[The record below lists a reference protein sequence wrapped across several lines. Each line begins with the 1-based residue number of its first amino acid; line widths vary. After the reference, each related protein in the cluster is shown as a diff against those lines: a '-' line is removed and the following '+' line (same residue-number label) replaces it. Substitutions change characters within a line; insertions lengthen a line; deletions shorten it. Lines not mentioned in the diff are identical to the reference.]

1 MELTMKIPGKAML
14 SGEFAV
20 LFGGTAV
27 MMPVPRYLKISEID
41 IVPDR
46 PYTPVIQLALRHPIP
61 EIAEFEKKHGR
72 SHVVIDAGDFLT
84 DNGSALPVKLG
95 LGLSAAEATSVIAF
109 RFEKAGRPWNKN
121 KREIFNHAYK
131 IHTLAQQGLG
141 SGADVACC
149 AYAQPLR
156 YKLVKGKPTY
166 EIFDRSKIVYSV
178 PMTLAWTG
186 QSSNTRQL
194 ITKFT
199 AWTTNKDEKS
209 KKLLTDLISISD
221 RLADTWFIAANIEFY
236 KILDEFNEIMD
247 ECARQAEISF
257 RLPVHDELDKW
268 ARQYGGRAKPTGAGG
283 GDMVLLIGD
292 LPIDKLDRLIIPLNT
307 SQAFSEPDSPKD

>member
-41 IVPDR
+41 IVPDK

-61 EIAEFEKKHGR
+61 EISEYEKKHGR
-72 SHVVIDAGDFLT
+72 SHVVIDASDFLI
-84 DNGSALPVKLG
+84 DNGSALMVKLG
-95 LGLSAAEATSVIAF
+95 LGLSAAEATAITAF
-109 RFEKAGRPWNKN
+109 RFEKAGQSWNRHKP
-121 KREIFNHAYK
+121 EIFNHAYK
-131 IHTLAQQGLG
+131 IHSLAQQGLG

-149 AYAQPLR
+149 AFAQPLR
-156 YKLVKGKPTY
+156 YKLAKGKPSF
-166 EIFDRSKIVYSV
+166 EIFDRSKIIYSV
-178 PMTLAWTG
+178 PMTLVWTG

-194 ITKFT
+194 ITKFS
-199 AWTTNKDEKS
+199 AWAMSKDEKS
-209 KKLLTDLISISD
+209 RKLLADLIAASD
-221 RLADTWFIAANIEFY
+221 RLADTWFIAANVEFY

-247 ECARQAEISF
+247 ECARQTEILF
-257 RLPVHDELDKW
+257 RLPIHDEMDKW
-268 ARQYGGRAKPTGAGG
+268 ARQHGGRAKPTGAGG

-292 LPIDKLDRLIIPLNT
+292 LPIDKLDRLTIPLNT
-307 SQAFSEPDSPKD
+307 SQAFAEPVSS

>member
-41 IVPDR
+41 IIPNKL
-46 PYTPVIQLALRHPIP
+46 YTPVIQLALRHPIP
-61 EIAEFEKKHGR
+61 EIAEYEKKHGR
-72 SHVVIDAGDFLT
+72 SHVLTDARDFLT
-84 DNGSALPVKLG
+84 DSGSALPVKLG
-95 LGLSAAEATSVIAF
+95 LGLSAAEAVAVTAF
-109 RFEKAGRPWNKN
+109 RFEKAGKPWRKN

-131 IHTLAQQGLG
+131 IHSQAQQGLG

-149 AYAQPLR
+149 AYAQPLKYR
-156 YKLVKGKPTY
+156 LVKGKPSY

-178 PMTLAWTG
+178 PLALAWTG

-199 AWTTNKDEKS
+199 AWATSKDEKS
-209 KKLLTDLISISD
+209 KKLLADLISISN
-221 RLADTWFIAANIEFY
+221 RLADTWFIAANVEFY
-236 KILDEFNEIMD
+236 KVLDEFNDIMN
-247 ECARQAEISF
+247 ECARQAEILF

-292 LPIDKLDRLIIPLNT
+292 LPIDKLDRLTIPLNT
-307 SQAFSEPDSPKD
+307 SKAFSEPDSLFA

>member
-1 MELTMKIPGKAML
+1 MELTLKIPGKAML

-20 LFGGTAV
+20 LFGGTAI

-61 EIAEFEKKHGR
+61 EIADYEKQHGR

-84 DNGSALPVKLG
+84 NNSGGLPLKLG
-95 LGLSAAEATSVIAF
+95 LGLSAAESTAITAF
-109 RFEKAGRPWNKN
+109 RFEKAGKAWNQN
-121 KREIFNHAYK
+121 KADIFAHAYK
-131 IHTLAQQGLG
+131 IHSLAQQGLG

-156 YKLVKGKPTY
+156 YKLIKGKPCY
-166 EIFDRSKIVYSV
+166 EVFDRSKIVYSV
-178 PMTLAWTG
+178 PMALAWTG
-186 QSSNTRQL
+186 QSSNTREL
-194 ITKFT
+194 IARFSSW
-199 AWTTNKDEKS
+199 ALQKDEKVR
-209 KKLLTDLISISD
+209 KLLDDLVASSD
-221 RLADTWFIAANIEFY
+221 KLADTWFIAANVEFY
-236 KILDEFNEIMD
+236 KVLDEFTEIMD

-257 RLPVHDELDKW
+257 RLPIHDELDKW
-268 ARQYGGRAKPTGAGG
+268 ARLHGGRAKPTGAGG

-292 LPIDKLDRLIIPLNT
+292 LPFDKLERLVIPLNT
-307 SQAFSEPDSPKD
+307 SQVFAE